1 MQQRLVCQDAYIDIG
16 IGGVNYS
23 VYQNTRCWYVPVD
36 SYKPEPGW
44 YIQNDFPTGNRGG
57 YSKSG
62 PTNGTYQV
70 SFPNLTGI
78 CGEYSDLNLESKYE
92 LNVLV
97 GMFGEN
103 PSGKKILDK
112 IKSGDIKIHFKSD
125 NTIQVPA
132 QYNAATNTIQI
143 RFVNYMDIHQL
154 SEELIHA
161 VQHQQ
166 FYGNAMLTIFKDV
179 EFEAKIFLDIARAI
193 NDEEF
198 LPVVTMNQSNDF
210 SGEYW
215 KWIEKI
221 GENKMFMS
229 TDEKN
234 FENYPSCGFHRLD
247 ILQLVIQITLL
258 KY

>member
-1 MQQRLVCQDAYIDIG
+1 MEKILLA
-16 IGGVNYS
+16 
-23 VYQNTRCWYVPVD
+23 
-36 SYKPEPGW
+36 
-44 YIQNDFPTGNRGG
+44 
-57 YSKSG
+57 
-62 PTNGTYQV
+62 
-70 SFPNLTGI
+70 
-78 CGEYSDLNLESKYE
+78 
-92 LNVLV
+92 
-97 GMFGEN
+97 
-103 PSGKKILDK
+103 KKILDK

-143 RFVNYMDIHQL
+143 RFVNYMNIHQL

-221 GENKMFMS
+221 GKNKMFMS
-229 TDEKN
+229 TDEKK
-234 FENYPSCGFHRLD
+234 FRELSKLWVPPAGYPTTCDPNYTPQVLRNYFRKPT
-247 ILQLVIQITLL
+247 V
-258 KY
+258 KP